1 MSAWLMLGAVLSAAD
16 GGATVADA
24 GRIDAGVALTADAG
38 VSDGGVAATWRLSQ
52 KLGKGKPE
60 REAIIAELTRKGGG
74 VGETELTRAEAEAI
88 LDDPRAE
95 LIYGDKTIS
104 IVAPSMLTRQRQ
116 GHLDLMAKFL
126 QPERVEAGAAFKKEK
141 ETILE
146 ATEKKTGVDR
156 EVIIGILM
164 WESKLGTITGDWVA
178 FNALAS
184 QAFFIDEANTEAL
197 RSTDEKALLT
207 VALPKKKKG
216 EKLTEEEL
224 AKVAA
229 AREELVKKQQARVE
243 SIRSRGR
250 KNFLSLLRQCKT
262 RGIDVFTMK
271 GSWAG
276 ALGFPQFMPASLRWA
291 EDGNGDG
298 AIDLFQM
305 DDAIASVGKYL
316 QAAGFKKSARDA
328 VYDYNHEQAYVD
340 GVLAFAAAL
349 KNGLDAGVPVSKDA
363 GP

>member
-1 MSAWLMLGAVLSAAD
+1 MIHVWVLCVAAASDAGNAGGVGADA
-16 GGATVADA
+16 GVADA
-24 GRIDAGVALTADAG
+24 GVPA
-38 VSDGGVAATWRLSQ
+38 WKLSQ
-52 KLGKGKPE
+52 KLGKGLQA
-60 REAIIAELTRKGGG
+60 REELIAELTRRGGG

-95 LIYGDKTIS
+95 TIYGEKTVS
-104 IVAPSMLTRQRQ
+104 IVAPSMITRQRQ
-116 GHLDLMAKFL
+116 DHLDLMAKFL
-126 QPERVEAGAAFKKEK
+126 QPERIEAGLQFRAEK
-141 ETILE
+141 DTVL
-146 ATEKKTGVDR
+146 AVTEQKTGVER

-184 QAFFIDEANTEAL
+184 QAYFIDEANAEAL
-197 RSTDEKALLT
+197 ERTDEKALLT
-207 VALPKKKKG
+207 VAAPKKKKG
-216 EKLTEEEL
+216 EQLTEEEQGKL
-224 AKVAA
+224 AL
-229 AREELVKKQQARVE
+229 AREALAKKQQARVE
-243 SIRSRGR
+243 SIRARAK
-250 KNFLSLLRQCKT
+250 KNLLSLIRQCKS

-298 AIDLFQM
+298 KIDLFEM

-316 QAAGFKKSARDA
+316 QAANFKRSPREA

-349 KNGLDAGVPVSKDA
+349 KGGAQGGVDGGLQRSASDAGAPR
-363 GP
+363 